1 MAIKK
6 VKVDTDKTSSG
17 TNFDYEQAL
26 RAVEISHQLVT
37 TELSKEAYR
46 QCALS
51 TGNLMMDLML
61 GGGIQPAWNTIWGG
75 EGSAKTTTVQS
86 ISANVMDLA
95 VPLFMYFDY
104 EQALDAEYFT
114 NILQIIN
121 NNASYETIFGLRNL
135 KDPSKWDI
143 KPKIRYYPH
152 DVGEDFY
159 LSMGVLLRSLPDKI
173 YMQNKWWYVFP
184 NTKTG
189 RASAGPNYDKRLYQK
204 EKRFYVEA
212 QDGGRL
218 QALMIIDSIQAMNPE
233 NQETG
238 DLKKALAQ
246 DARMHAMHLK
256 KVRSKLRRK
265 HCAVLAIGQL
275 RVNPGQMFGNP
286 EYTSGGNTIKHAAD
300 VRQKHASRSSPNG
313 AGPVEREA
321 SVLAEGGEDAYKYI
335 YMKNEKNK
343 FFTPHT
349 EGWARVWIDH
359 EGNGRGFD
367 PVYDCYMYLRSTGRI
382 MGKLGVGKG
391 EITKTM
397 VINWPE
403 NGFYNRKISWFDFK
417 ALVLFGIFPEYVQD
431 LKQTLIDLNFK
442 LEGND
447 KYHNPKIRER
457 CFDEIRSG
465 DAFEAF
471 QQVRAGLFDQTLIE
485 DDEEDDEY
493 EQLELDDEDE
503 DDNY

>member
-1 MAIKK
+1 MATRKAK
-6 VKVDTDKTSSG
+6 AESSSG
-17 TNFDYEQAL
+17 TNFDYEKAI
-26 RAVEISHQLVT
+26 RAVEISHKLTT
-37 TELSKEAYR
+37 TELSKDAYR
-46 QCALS
+46 ACAIS
-51 TGNLMMDLML
+51 TGCLMQDLMF

-86 ISANVMDLA
+86 ISANILDSS
-95 VPLFMYFDY
+95 VPFFGYFDY
-104 EQALDAEYFT
+104 EQALDVEYFS
-114 NILQIIN
+114 NILSIIN
-121 NNASYETIFGLRNL
+121 NNASYDKIFGIRNL

-143 KPKIRYYPH
+143 APRIRYYPH

-159 LSMGVLLRSLPDKI
+159 LSMGDLLRSLPDKI
-173 YMQNKWWYVFP
+173 YMQKKWWYVFD

-189 RASAGPNYDKRLYQK
+189 RANAGPNYDKRLYQK

-238 DLKKALAQ
+238 DLKKAMAQ
-246 DARMHAMHLK
+246 DARMHATHLK

-286 EYTSGGNTIKHAAD
+286 EYSSGGNTIKHAAD
-300 VRQKHASRSSPNG
+300 VRQKHVARSSPNG
-313 AGPVEREA
+313 GGPVEREA

-335 YMKNEKNK
+335 HVKNEKNK

-349 EGWARVWIDH
+349 EGWLRVWIDH

-367 PVYDCYMYLRSTGRI
+367 PVYDCYMYLRSVGRI
-382 MGKLGVGKG
+382 IGKLGVGKG
-391 EITKTM
+391 EVTKTM
-397 VINWPE
+397 IIDWPE
-403 NGFYNRKISWFDFK
+403 NGFYKRKITWLDFK
-417 ALVLFGIFPEYVQD
+417 ALVLFGIFPENIDD
-431 LKQTLIDLNFK
+431 LKQTLISLNFK
-442 LEGND
+442 LKGEE

-457 CFDEIRSG
+457 CFAEIRDGS
-465 DAFEAF
+465 AFEAF
-471 QQVRAGLFDQTLIE
+471 QQVRAGLYDQDAVEGEDDDEEEDLDL
-485 DDEEDDEY
+485 DDEED
-493 EQLELDDEDE
+493 E
-503 DDNY
+503 DDDY

>member
-1 MAIKK
+1 MATKK
-6 VKVDTDKTSSG
+6 AKQETDSSSSG
-17 TNFDYEQAL
+17 TNFDYENAI
-26 RAVEISHQLVT
+26 RAVEISHRLTT

-46 QCALS
+46 ECALS

-75 EGSAKTTTVQS
+75 EGSCKTTTVQS
-86 ISANVMDLA
+86 ISANVMNLS
-95 VPLFMYFDY
+95 VPIFTYFDY
-104 EQALDAEYFT
+104 EQALDAEYFS
-114 NILQIIN
+114 NILAIIN
-121 NNASYETIFGLRNL
+121 NDASYEKIFGLRNL

-143 KPKIRYYPH
+143 KPRIRYYPH

-159 LSMGVLLRSLPDKI
+159 LSMGDLLRSLPDKV
-173 YMQNKWWYVFP
+173 YMQGKWWYIFE

-265 HCAVLAIGQL
+265 HSAVLAIGQL

-313 AGPVEREA
+313 GGPVEREA
-321 SVLAEGGEDAYKYI
+321 SVLADGGEDAYKYI
-335 YMKNEKNK
+335 IIKNEKNK

-359 EGNGRGFD
+359 EGSGRGFD
-367 PVYDCYMYLRSTGRI
+367 PVYDCFMYLRSVGRVI
-382 MGKLGVGKG
+382 GKLGVGKG
-391 EITKTM
+391 EISKTL

-403 NGFYNRKISWFDFK
+403 NGFYNRKLSWLDFK
-417 ALVLFGIFPEYVQD
+417 ALVLYGIFPEYVQD

-442 LEGND
+442 LEGSD

-457 CFDEIRSG
+457 CFAEIRDGS
-465 DAFEAF
+465 AFEAF
-471 QQVRAGLFDQTLIE
+471 QQVRAGLFDQTE
-485 DDEEDDEY
+485 VDDDDYDDDEE
-493 EQLELDDEDE
+493 QLDLEEEDE
-503 DDNY
+503 DDDY

>member
-1 MAIKK
+1 MASRKAN
-6 VKVDTDKTSSG
+6 VESSSG
-17 TNFDYEQAL
+17 TNFDYEKAI
-26 RAVEISHQLVT
+26 RAVEVSHKLTT

-46 QCALS
+46 ACAVS
-51 TGNLMMDLML
+51 TGCLMQDLMF

-86 ISANVMDLA
+86 ISANVLDSS
-95 VPLFMYFDY
+95 VPFFGYFDY
-104 EQALDAEYFT
+104 EQALDVEYFS
-114 NILQIIN
+114 NILSIIN
-121 NNASYETIFGLRNL
+121 NNASYDKIFGMRNL
-135 KDPSKWDI
+135 KDPSKWDVT
-143 KPKIRYYPH
+143 PRIRYYPH

-159 LSMGVLLRSLPDKI
+159 LSMGDLLRSLPDKI
-173 YMQNKWWYVFP
+173 YMQKKWWYVFE

-189 RASAGPNYDKRLYQK
+189 RANAGPNYDKKLYQK

-238 DLKKALAQ
+238 DLKKAMAQ
-246 DARMHAMHLK
+246 DARMHATHLK

-286 EYTSGGNTIKHAAD
+286 EYSSGGNTIKHAAD
-300 VRQKHASRSSPNG
+300 VRQKHVARSSPNG
-313 AGPVEREA
+313 GGPVEREA
-321 SVLAEGGEDAYKYI
+321 SVLAEGGEDSYKYI
-335 YMKNEKNK
+335 HVKNEKNK

-349 EGWARVWIDH
+349 EGWLRVWIDH

-367 PVYDCYMYLRSTGRI
+367 PVYDCYMYLRSVGRI
-382 MGKLGVGKG
+382 IGKLGVGKG
-391 EITKTM
+391 EVTKTM
-397 VINWPE
+397 IIDWPE
-403 NGFYNRKISWFDFK
+403 NGFYKRKITWLDFK
-417 ALVLFGIFPEYVQD
+417 ALVLFGIFPENIDD
-431 LKQTLIDLNFK
+431 LKQTLISLNFK
-442 LEGND
+442 LKDAE

-457 CFDEIRSG
+457 CFAEIRDGS
-465 DAFEAF
+465 AFEAF
-471 QQVRAGLFDQTLIE
+471 QQVRAGLYDQDAVE
-485 DDEEDDEY
+485 GDDEDEDEDLDLDE
-493 EQLELDDEDE
+493 EEDE